1 MGKILRRFYQF
12 LLVYKKSFI
21 LFLTALVLSTVLENL
36 NPYFFKLLVDNIT
49 QGREYEL
56 LIKILFVFVG
66 SRILTNWLRS
76 LSAYLGDRVIIP
88 AARDVRV
95 KIFRYIQDL
104 DFAFHVNKNTGSL
117 ISAFKRGDQAFF
129 DLYERI
135 HENILSAIV
144 SLIVV
149 LSFFSGVNWTIV
161 WIMLGL
167 FAINISVS
175 LILIKLNM
183 KWRKEFND
191 AEDMISGVI
200 TDNLINYETVKFFAQ
215 EREEEKR
222 LKANFVEWTRKI
234 WGFSNSFRVMDVTIG
249 TLSGLGMLAILW
261 VTIRQLSNQ
270 EITAGD
276 FVMVTGFI
284 TGFYYR
290 FFELMYRFR
299 GIAKNFI
306 DLEKYF
312 ELLDNEII
320 VKDPIRPRKF
330 KKIEGK
336 IEFRNVSFS
345 YPDNEARVLNGVDL
359 EVKPGQSV
367 AFVGKSGAGKT
378 TIVKLLLRFY
388 DLKGGQILL
397 DGTDIRELSKSHLRS
412 FIAVVPQEPVLF
424 NNTIGFNIGYGK
436 KDVTQKEIE
445 GAAKMAN
452 LHEFIAQLPDT
463 YETQV
468 GERGI
473 KLSGGQKQ
481 RLAIARALI
490 VNPKVIVFDEATSNL
505 DSESEKSVQEALW
518 KTAKDRTMI
527 IIAHRFSTI
536 RKADKIVVMDG
547 GSVAEVGTHSQLIR
561 QKGGLY
567 RLLWNLQAKGKL
579 EADEGGLLTKKD
591 IELVEE
597 E

>member
-359 EVKPGQSV
+359 EIKPGQSV

-445 GAAKMAN
+445 GAAEMAN